1 MRIAIIGGAGFVGIN
16 LYFLLK
22 KKKIFLKI
30 IDNLSVKKNYKY
42 IDKEDFIRCDIT
54 NYLKLK
60 KILNN
65 FDVIIN
71 LAGQTGVLESNLK
84 PNHCL
89 KQNIMGY
96 SNILNICSKMKNK
109 ITIINASTAGAIYGE
124 NNKICKE
131 EEIKKPLSYYGLT
144 KKFNEE
150 LSEMFNKLYKIK
162 VINLRFSNIYGE
174 FSAHKKS
181 LIHTAINNSLNNKVT
196 KIYGDGSQT
205 RDFIYVQDLVKIIYK
220 SIKLNHGS
228 YNLASGRSKSVNFVL
243 DKIRNISGNLKTKN
257 LKKNKSEVKDVQ
269 ISNNKIKKSL
279 KINNQFY
286 TDLEIGILKTFEWYK
301 KFN

>member
-42 IDKEDFIRCDIT
+42 IDKKDLIRCDIT
-54 NYLKLK
+54 NYMKLK
-60 KILNN
+60 NALKN

-71 LAGQTGVLESNLK
+71 LAGQTGVLESNLR

-89 KQNIMGY
+89 KQNIIGY
-96 SNILNICSKMKNK
+96 SNILNIVSEMQNK
-109 ITIINASTAGAIYGE
+109 VTIINASTAGAIYGA
-124 NNKICKE
+124 NKTICKE
-131 EEIKKPLSYYGLT
+131 EEVKKPLSYYGLT

-150 LSEMFNKLYKIK
+150 LSEIFNKLYKIK

-181 LIHTAINNSLNNKVT
+181 LIHTAINNSIKKKVI
-196 KIYGDGSQT
+196 KIFGDGSQT
-205 RDFIYVQDLVKIIYK
+205 RDFIYVQDLVKIIFK
-220 SIKLNHGS
+220 SIKLGHGS
-228 YNLASGRSKSVNFVL
+228 YNLASGKSKSVNFVL
-243 DKIRNISGNLKTKN
+243 DKIKNISGNLYIKH

-269 ISNNKIKKSL
+269 ISNMKIKKSL
-279 KINNQFY
+279 KINNNFY
-286 TDLEIGILKTFEWYK
+286 TDLETGILKTFQWYK